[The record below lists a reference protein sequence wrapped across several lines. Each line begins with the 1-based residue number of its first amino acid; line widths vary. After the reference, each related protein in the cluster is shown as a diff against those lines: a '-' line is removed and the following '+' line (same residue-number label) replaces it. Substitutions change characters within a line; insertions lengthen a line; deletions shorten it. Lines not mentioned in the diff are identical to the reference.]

1 MRVLQ
6 HLCDPS
12 ALTRGTA
19 IVNVHRGEKFEEAKR
34 CLRASEASAKKML
47 CSSEASAKE
56 VLLLLPTEA
65 PARVRAKRAHSRV
78 LLLLPT
84 KVRASE

>member
-1 MRVLQ
+1 
-6 HLCDPS
+6 
-12 ALTRGTA
+12 
-19 IVNVHRGEKFEEAKR
+19 
-34 CLRASEASAKKML
+34 ML

-56 VLLLLPTEA
+56 ELLLLPTEA